1 MQHIKENIM
10 IDVINEDTS
19 IKEHFDNIWSTG
31 KSPWKFSIG
40 KIVSKKKELLI
51 PIINKSESILDLGC
65 GDGEFLNFVFDHK
78 KKNINVWG
86 VDIVEK
92 AIKNAELL
100 NIYDKLDVSN
110 IDDIYVKA
118 SSKLDLILLNEV
130 LYYQKDY
137 IQTLTNLITISNKY
151 IFISLAVGSD
161 FFDKDD
167 ILIIKKIFSTHKFK
181 LINETIIH
189 YTKFKI
195 PLKYFFMKKSSQT
208 HKHIL
213 IFRKNGIE

>member
-10 IDVINEDTS
+10 IDIINEDTS
-19 IKEHFDNIWSTG
+19 IKEHFDNVWSTG
-31 KSPWKFSIG
+31 KSPWKFSIEN
-40 KIVSKKKELLI
+40 IVSKKKELLL
-51 PIINKSESILDLGC
+51 PIINKSESILDVGC
-65 GDGEFLNFVFDHK
+65 GGGEFLNFVFDYK
-78 KKNINVWG
+78 KKDINVWG
-86 VDIVEK
+86 VDIAEK
-92 AIKNAELL
+92 AIKNAESL

-110 IDDIYVKA
+110 IDDNYIEA
-118 SSKLDLILLNEV
+118 SSKLDLIILNEV

-167 ILIIKKIFSTHKFK
+167 ILKIKKIFSNHKFK

-195 PLKYFFMKKSSQT
+195 PLKYFFIKKSSQT

-213 IFRKNGIE
+213 IYKKNGNE